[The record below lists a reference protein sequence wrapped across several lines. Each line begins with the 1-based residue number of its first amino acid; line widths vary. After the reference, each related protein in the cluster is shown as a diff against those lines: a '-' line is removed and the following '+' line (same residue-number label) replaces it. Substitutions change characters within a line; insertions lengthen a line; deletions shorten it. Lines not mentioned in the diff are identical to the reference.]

1 MIEIVLGVV
10 LFTAIVLALV
20 GVILGARRK
29 LVAQGSVDILVN
41 EQRTIQAAVAPD
53 AVPQDLKQPGHIF
66 PLMAQIPSVIYVRY
80 NGKTMLIKAMAVL
93 NVT

>member
-41 EQRTIQAAVAPD
+41 EQRTIQAAVGSKH
-53 AVPQDLKQPGHIF
+53 LF
-66 PLMAQIPSVIYVRY
+66 L
-80 NGKTMLIKAMAVL
+80 
-93 NVT
+93 